1 MLWVESLVRHPK
13 KATKRHL
20 SIASLCLLMLRPAQA
35 SAELSIIGGS
45 HWIGDILVSFK
56 QAQPVL
62 AGILSVS
69 GLVLLS
75 WIAFKTVRSKRQRQ
89 PPGILERLPDA
100 IALFDAKG
108 QLTAINTKL
117 LKLLPLETSADELE
131 NITTSDLY
139 AQLSPDNIAIERA
152 RNDARNHLHDPD
164 STISFEVPSYGPKSL
179 LVKERP
185 TDDGGTAIT
194 VYGAQRPHGTRLS
207 DPLTALPN
215 RTRLLNELAQ
225 RCSRT
230 KDELALII
238 VDLRSFRQIN
248 DSYGREAGD
257 ELLKQTGICLQHC
270 MADDAL
276 IARTA
281 GDEFAV
287 LIEFDNDGRI
297 DIERCVTRFLTTLR
311 HGLNVK
317 AMNVPA
323 RASVGIAFAP
333 EHGNTVSKLLE
344 CADSA
349 CAHAKQ
355 LGNNTLVVYNSEQQH
370 AAKRRHKMEIGLQQA
385 IKNNELSL
393 QYQPQVDIATMMTS
407 GTEAL
412 LRWKSPEHGQVSPA
426 EFIYVA
432 EQSGII
438 TQLGIWV
445 LNQAIEDYQGLAR
458 YGMAPEMLSVNL
470 SRKQFENGRIVEDV
484 ARVLDTTGFDPS
496 RLCLEITE
504 TALFRDSESMHKIL
518 HDLTALGTNIAID
531 DFGVGYSSLLELRDY
546 PISEVKIDRA
556 FVMDVATSQSS
567 RDIIKAIVDIAKSI
581 GAEVVAEGIE
591 DQQQFD
597 MVKKLG
603 CHRAQ
608 GYFLCKPMP
617 VTTFP
622 DVLLGA

>member
-1 MLWVESLVRHPK
+1 MKLTQHDLSNSRAIALAPIFTALLAFIGPSHALAAQSAVVSGTQAWFTHAASMMGQMQSSLVG
-13 KATKRHL
+13 L
-20 SIASLCLLMLRPAQA
+20 GVIAGLLML
-35 SAELSIIGGS
+35 
-45 HWIGDILVSFK
+45 
-56 QAQPVL
+56 
-62 AGILSVS
+62 
-69 GLVLLS
+69 S
-75 WIAFKTVRSKRQRQ
+75 WMMVRLTKPSKQRQ
-89 PPGILERLPDA
+89 SNGVLERLPDA
-100 IALFDAKG
+100 VALFDAKG
-108 QLTAINTKL
+108 RLSAVNTKL
-117 LKLLPLETSADELE
+117 LKLLPLEVSSEELDD
-131 NITTSDLY
+131 ITTSDLY

-152 RNDARNHLHDPD
+152 RNDARNSLHDPD
-164 STISFEVPSYGPKSL
+164 STISFELPSYGPRSL
-179 LVKERP
+179 MIKERP
-185 TDDGGTAIT
+185 TEDGGTAIT
-194 VYGAQRPHGTRLS
+194 VYGTQRQATRVN

-215 RTRLLNELAQ
+215 RTRLLSELAQ
-225 RCSRT
+225 RCTRT

-270 MADDAL
+270 MPDDAL

-287 LIEFDNDGRI
+287 LIEFDNDGRT
-297 DIERCVTRFLTTLR
+297 DIERRVTRFLTTLR
-311 HGLNVK
+311 HGLNVR

-344 CADSA
+344 SADSA

-355 LGNNTLVVYNSEQQH
+355 LGNNTLVVYNSEQQN

-393 QYQPQVDIATMMTS
+393 QYQPQVDIKTLMTS

-412 LRWKSPEHGQVSPA
+412 LRWKSPEYGQVSPA

-432 EQSGII
+432 EQTGII

-445 LNQAIEDYQGLAR
+445 LKQAIEDYQSLSR
-458 YGMAPEMLSVNL
+458 FGMSPNMLSVNL
-470 SRKQFENGRIVEDV
+470 SRKQFENGRIVDDV
-484 ARVLDTTGFDPS
+484 AQVLDMTGFEPS

-504 TALFRDSESMHKIL
+504 TALFRDSDSMHKIL
-518 HDLTALGTNIAID
+518 HELTALGANIAID

-556 FVMDVATSQSS
+556 FVMDCATSQSS
-567 RDIIKAIVDIAKSI
+567 QDIIKAIVDIAHSI

-597 MVKKLG
+597 TVKALG

-622 DVLLGA
+622 DLLLGA

>member
-1 MLWVESLVRHPK
+1 MKPTQYALSTNRAIAKAPCLVAWFALFGSSQVQAAQNTIAAGVEAWLGFASSLLGSTQSSLLGLLIVAGVLMASWLLVRQ
-13 KATKRHL
+13 TK
-20 SIASLCLLMLRPAQA
+20 P
-35 SAELSIIGGS
+35 
-45 HWIGDILVSFK
+45 
-56 QAQPVL
+56 
-62 AGILSVS
+62 
-69 GLVLLS
+69 
-75 WIAFKTVRSKRQRQ
+75 RQQRKSN
-89 PPGILERLPDA
+89 GVLERLPDA
-100 IALFDAKG
+100 VALFDAKG
-108 QLTAINTKL
+108 RLTAVNNKL
-117 LKLLPLETSADELE
+117 LKLLPLEVSSDELDD
-131 NITTSDLY
+131 ITTSDLY

-152 RNDARNHLHDPD
+152 RNDARNSLHDPD
-164 STISFEVPSYGPKSL
+164 STISFELPSYGPRSL
-179 LVKERP
+179 MIKERP
-185 TDDGGTAIT
+185 TEDGGTAIT
-194 VYGAQRPHGTRLS
+194 VYGTQHQKSRGS

-215 RTRLLNELAQ
+215 RTRLLSELAQ
-225 RCSRT
+225 RCTRT

-270 MADDAL
+270 MPDDAL

-287 LIEFDNDGRI
+287 LIEFDSDGRT
-297 DIERCVTRFLTTLR
+297 DIERRVTRFLTTLR
-311 HGLNVK
+311 HGLNVRS
-317 AMNVPA
+317 MNVPA

-344 CADSA
+344 SADSA

-355 LGNNTLVVYNSEQQH
+355 LGNNSLVVYNSEQQN

-393 QYQPQVDIATMMTS
+393 QYQPQVDIKTLMTS

-412 LRWKSPEHGQVSPA
+412 LRWKSPEYGQVSPA

-432 EQSGII
+432 EQTGII

-445 LNQAIEDYQGLAR
+445 LKQAIEDYQSLSR
-458 YGMAPEMLSVNL
+458 FGMSPNMLSVNL
-470 SRKQFENGRIVEDV
+470 SRKQFENGRIVDDV
-484 ARVLDTTGFDPS
+484 ARVLDMTGFDPG

-504 TALFRDSESMHKIL
+504 TALFRDSDSMHKIL
-518 HDLTALGTNIAID
+518 YELTSLGTNIAID

-556 FVMDVATSQSS
+556 FVMDCATSQSS
-567 RDIIKAIVDIAKSI
+567 QDIIKAVVDIAHSI

-597 MVKKLG
+597 TVKALG

-622 DVLLGA
+622 DLLLGA